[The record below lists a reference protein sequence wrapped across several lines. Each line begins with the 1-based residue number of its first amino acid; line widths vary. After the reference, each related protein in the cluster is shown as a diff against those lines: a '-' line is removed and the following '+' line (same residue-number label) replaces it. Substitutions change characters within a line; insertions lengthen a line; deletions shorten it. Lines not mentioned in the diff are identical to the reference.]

1 MNIFHY
7 IFRAIFRIKWWLLIL
22 PLGFALLAIYLTR
35 QMDRQYK
42 TDITIYTGVI
52 SSYGSD
58 PGESNASQ
66 DWNVLNNSI
75 QNIINTINSKE
86 TIKRLSMRLYA
97 RLMIHGDPTKDNV
110 YITAKHYKELVAIT
124 PKDVQKLIDKT
135 SEENTVKNLEKYEKA
150 DRNNFV
156 YGLFNWNHPYF
167 SYNALRENI
176 KINRVDNSDIL
187 QINYQANDPGVA
199 FQTLDILSKVFAIEY
214 TNLQFGSTNN
224 VIRYF
229 EAELE
234 RIGRELRGQEDS
246 LTMYNVENRVI
257 NYDKQTEA
265 IALLDKEYELR
276 HQDVLFVYNS
286 AQAAIKQ
293 LESGMDANMRAIKN
307 NTEFLA
313 RMNQIAD
320 INYNI
325 SKIRTLSVDSLKQ
338 KQGGADLDVLSHE
351 LDQKEKGFRSFMDQY
366 TAEKYTKNGYPN
378 ANYVKQWVEE
388 LLRFK
393 RSEAELNVARDF
405 KQELD
410 HKYTQYSP
418 IGSVLKRKERG
429 ISFTEQSYLSILSSL
444 NAARLRLKSLEMNS
458 ATLKVI
464 NPASFPLNAL
474 PHSRKLIVFAVFFGT
489 IAFILGI
496 LLIIELFDRT
506 LRDKTRTERITK
518 GKVIAALPKLG
529 KTGAKQTKI
538 EERAIHVLANRLYG
552 FYSNSNPINFIN
564 IVKFSSTLD
573 LGTLTDILTT
583 YWQGLG
589 INVLAYKEGI
599 DFSAES
605 REYLVD
611 DAWAEKLG
619 NYDISLVKHGS
630 MALRPIPSIFLE
642 RGMATLLVLRADSVW
657 KTEDELMFADL
668 LQRSAGKP
676 IVICLMNAEKYV
688 VEEFTGMLPP
698 FTFLRR
704 LEYQLGNF
712 GLTSLGK

>member
-22 PLGFALLAIYLTR
+22 PLAFAFLAIYMTR
-35 QMDRQYK
+35 NLDKQYK

-52 SSYGSD
+52 SSYGTD

-86 TIKRLSMRLYA
+86 TFKRLSLGLYA
-97 RLMIHGDPTKDNV
+97 RLMIHGDLKKDNV
-110 YITAKHYKELVAIT
+110 YISAKHYKQLLDIT
-124 PKDVQKLIDKT
+124 PKEVRALIDKS
-135 SEENTVKNLEKYEKA
+135 SEENTVRNLERYEKP

-167 SYNALRENI
+167 SYGALRENI
-176 KINRVDNSDIL
+176 KISRVDNSDIL

-199 FQTLDILSKVFAIEY
+199 YQTLDILSKVFSIEY

-265 IALLDKEYELR
+265 IATLDKEYELR
-276 HQDVLFVYNS
+276 HQEVLFSFSS
-286 AQAAIKQ
+286 AQAALKE
-293 LESGMDANMRAIKN
+293 LESGMDANMRSIKN
-307 NTEFLA
+307 NSEFLS

-325 SKIRTLSVDSLKQ
+325 SKIQTLSVDSLQ
-338 KQGGADLDVLSHE
+338 KKPGIDLKVLSKE
-351 LDQKEKGFRSFMDQY
+351 LDEKEKGFRTFMDQY
-366 TAEKYTKNGYPN
+366 TEQKYTKNGYPN
-378 ANYVKQWVEE
+378 SNYVKQWVEE
-388 LLRFK
+388 LLKYK
-393 RSEAELNVARDF
+393 RSEAEIQVARDF

-410 HKYTQYSP
+410 QKYTQYSP

-464 NPASFPLNAL
+464 NPATFPLNAL
-474 PHSRKLIVFAVFFGT
+474 PYGRKMIVIGVFLGT

-496 LLIIELFDRT
+496 LLILELFDRT
-506 LRDKTRTERITK
+506 LRDKIRTERITK
-518 GKVIAALPKLG
+518 GKVVAAFPKLL
-529 KTGAKQTKI
+529 KSKNLPAI
-538 EERAIHVLANRLYG
+538 EERAVHVLANRLYG
-552 FYSNSNPINFIN
+552 YYDNASVVNFIN
-564 IVKFSSTLD
+564 VVKLSTTLD
-573 LGTLTDILTT
+573 SSRITGLLTD
-583 YWQGLG
+583 YWSKMGLKVRG
-589 INVLAYKEGI
+589 YYEGQ
-599 DFSAES
+599 DFESQS
-605 REYLVD
+605 REYLVGQEWINQLVD
-611 DAWAEKLG
+611 
-619 NYDISLVKHGS
+619 YDLSLVQHGS
-630 MALRPIPSIFLE
+630 MALTPIPNVFLE
-642 RGMATLLVLRADSVW
+642 RGMATLLVLRADTVW
-657 KTEDELMFADL
+657 KTEDELLFSDL
-668 LQRSAGKP
+668 LERSAGRP
-676 IVICLMNAEKYV
+676 IVICLMNAQKYV

-704 LEYQLGNF
+704 LEYQLANF

>member
-22 PLGFALLAIYLTR
+22 PLAFAFLAIYLTR
-35 QMDRQYK
+35 NLDKQYK

-52 SSYGSD
+52 SSYGTD

-75 QNIINTINSKE
+75 QNIINTIHSKE
-86 TIKRLSMRLYA
+86 TIKRLSLNLYA
-97 RLMIHGDPTKDNV
+97 RLMIYGDPTKDNV
-110 YITAKHYKELVAIT
+110 YISAKHYKELLAIT
-124 PKDVQKLIDKT
+124 PKDVHALIDKS
-135 SEENTVKNLEKYEKA
+135 SEENTVRNLEKYEKA

-167 SYNALRENI
+167 SYGTLRENI
-176 KINRVDNSDIL
+176 KISRIDNSDIL

-199 FQTLDILSKVFAIEY
+199 YQTLDILSKVFSIEY

-265 IALLDKEYELR
+265 IATLDKEYELR
-276 HQDVLFVYNS
+276 HQEVLFAFNS
-286 AQAAIKQ
+286 AQAALKQ
-293 LESGMDANMRAIKN
+293 LESGMDANMRSIKN
-307 NTEFLA
+307 NTEFLS
-313 RMNQIAD
+313 RMNQLSD

-325 SKIRTLSVDSLKQ
+325 SKIKTLSVDSILP
-338 KQGGADLDVLSHE
+338 KQGGDLKILSKE
-351 LDQKEKGFRSFMDQY
+351 LDEKEKGFRAFMDQY
-366 TAEKYTKNGYPN
+366 SEQKYTKNGYPN
-378 ANYVKQWVEE
+378 SNYVTQWVEE
-388 LLRFK
+388 LLKFK

-405 KQELD
+405 KLELD
-410 HKYTQYSP
+410 TKYTQYSP

-444 NAARLRLKSLEMNS
+444 NSARLRLKSLEMNS

-474 PHSRKLIVFAVFFGT
+474 PYGRKLIVIVVFLGT
-489 IAFILGI
+489 IGFILGI
-496 LLIIELFDRT
+496 LLIVELFDRT
-506 LRDKTRTERITK
+506 LRDKIRTERITK
-518 GKVIAALPKLG
+518 GKVVAAFPKLHTG
-529 KTGAKQTKI
+529 KDHDLV
-538 EERAIHVLANRLYG
+538 EDRATHILANRLYG
-552 FYSNSNPINFIN
+552 FYNRDADVNFIN
-564 IVKFSSTLD
+564 IIKFSSTLD
-573 LGTLTDILTT
+573 TGKLTDLLLT

-589 INVLAYKEGI
+589 LNAFAYKEGV
-599 DFSAES
+599 DFNAES
-605 REYLVD
+605 REYLVGQE
-611 DAWAEKLG
+611 WIEKLK
-619 NYDISLVKHGS
+619 NHDISLIKHGS
-630 MALRPIPSIFLE
+630 MSLKAIPSLYLE
-642 RGMATLLVLRADSVW
+642 KGMVTVVALPADNIW
-657 KTEDELMFADL
+657 KTEDELLFTDL

-676 IVICLMNAEKYV
+676 VIICLMNAQKYV

-704 LEYQLGNF
+704 LEYQLANF

>member
-86 TIKRLSMRLYA
+86 TIKRLSLQLYA

-313 RMNQIAD
+313 LMNQIAD

-325 SKIRTLSVDSLKQ
+325 SKIKTLSVDSLKQ

-378 ANYVKQWVEE
+378 C
-388 LLRFK
+388 R
-393 RSEAELNVARDF
+393 
-405 KQELD
+405 
-410 HKYTQYSP
+410 H
-418 IGSVLKRKERG
+418 
-429 ISFTEQSYLSILSSL
+429 
-444 NAARLRLKSLEMNS
+444 
-458 ATLKVI
+458 
-464 NPASFPLNAL
+464 
-474 PHSRKLIVFAVFFGT
+474 
-489 IAFILGI
+489 
-496 LLIIELFDRT
+496 
-506 LRDKTRTERITK
+506 
-518 GKVIAALPKLG
+518 
-529 KTGAKQTKI
+529 
-538 EERAIHVLANRLYG
+538 
-552 FYSNSNPINFIN
+552 
-564 IVKFSSTLD
+564 
-573 LGTLTDILTT
+573 
-583 YWQGLG
+583 
-589 INVLAYKEGI
+589 
-599 DFSAES
+599 
-605 REYLVD
+605 
-611 DAWAEKLG
+611 
-619 NYDISLVKHGS
+619 
-630 MALRPIPSIFLE
+630 
-642 RGMATLLVLRADSVW
+642 
-657 KTEDELMFADL
+657 
-668 LQRSAGKP
+668 
-676 IVICLMNAEKYV
+676 
-688 VEEFTGMLPP
+688 
-698 FTFLRR
+698 
-704 LEYQLGNF
+704 QL
-712 GLTSLGK
+712 

>member
-86 TIKRLSMRLYA
+86 TIKRLSLQLYA

-325 SKIRTLSVDSLKQ
+325 SKIKTLSVDSLKQ
-338 KQGGADLDVLSHE
+338 KQGGADLD
-351 LDQKEKGFRSFMDQY
+351 
-366 TAEKYTKNGYPN
+366 
-378 ANYVKQWVEE
+378 
-388 LLRFK
+388 
-393 RSEAELNVARDF
+393 
-405 KQELD
+405 
-410 HKYTQYSP
+410 
-418 IGSVLKRKERG
+418 
-429 ISFTEQSYLSILSSL
+429 
-444 NAARLRLKSLEMNS
+444 
-458 ATLKVI
+458 
-464 NPASFPLNAL
+464 
-474 PHSRKLIVFAVFFGT
+474 
-489 IAFILGI
+489 
-496 LLIIELFDRT
+496 
-506 LRDKTRTERITK
+506 
-518 GKVIAALPKLG
+518 
-529 KTGAKQTKI
+529 
-538 EERAIHVLANRLYG
+538 
-552 FYSNSNPINFIN
+552 
-564 IVKFSSTLD
+564 
-573 LGTLTDILTT
+573 
-583 YWQGLG
+583 
-589 INVLAYKEGI
+589 
-599 DFSAES
+599 
-605 REYLVD
+605 
-611 DAWAEKLG
+611 
-619 NYDISLVKHGS
+619 
-630 MALRPIPSIFLE
+630 
-642 RGMATLLVLRADSVW
+642 
-657 KTEDELMFADL
+657 
-668 LQRSAGKP
+668 
-676 IVICLMNAEKYV
+676 
-688 VEEFTGMLPP
+688 
-698 FTFLRR
+698 
-704 LEYQLGNF
+704 
-712 GLTSLGK
+712 